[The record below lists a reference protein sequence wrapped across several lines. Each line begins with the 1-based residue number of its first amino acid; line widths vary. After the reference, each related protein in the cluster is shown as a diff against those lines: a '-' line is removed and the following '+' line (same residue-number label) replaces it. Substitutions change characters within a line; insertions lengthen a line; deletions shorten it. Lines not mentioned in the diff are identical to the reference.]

1 MTMLI
6 EMLGLWLGGAF
17 AIGLATGFLSLAD
30 RAGAGASLRVLAGAA
45 VAGLV
50 AWGIVQGTDLVAG
63 VAAVKV
69 ETVLAMTGAYLLGAF
84 GGVGIRALAR
94 DETVETAASPAD
106 VAAPVALAAP
116 VAPEVPAAADPVPV
130 APAPPSTVEAAA
142 VDQPT
147 LAEAPPAPKARKS
160 RARKATEETAPAE
173 PKRKASPKPKSK
185 PKPKA

>member
-30 RAGAGASLRVLAGAA
+30 RAGLGASLKVLAGAA

-69 ETVLAMTGAYLLGAF
+69 ETVLVMTGAYLLGGF
-84 GGVGIRALAR
+84 GGVGIRALSR
-94 DETVETAASPAD
+94 DETVETAVRPAN
-106 VAAPVALAAP
+106 VAAPVASAAP

-142 VDQPT
+142 VDQLT
-147 LAEAPPAPKARKS
+147 LAEAPPAPKARKP
-160 RARKATEETAPAE
+160 RVRKAATEAAPAE
-173 PKRKASPKPKSK
+173 PKRKVNSKPRAK